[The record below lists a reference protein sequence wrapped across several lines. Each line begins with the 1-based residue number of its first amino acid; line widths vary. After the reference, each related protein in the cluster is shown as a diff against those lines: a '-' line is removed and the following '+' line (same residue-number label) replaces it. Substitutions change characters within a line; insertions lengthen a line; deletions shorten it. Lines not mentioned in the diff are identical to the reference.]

1 MEVKKMTLVS
11 EKAEWVRKKAEAE
24 MQLKRAEG
32 NVPAETKWGN
42 ALRTAVENINRI
54 ENVLATRPWTDE
66 IEAEEMRH
74 YQAMQS
80 IWAKYKDFRPKQ

>member
-32 NVPAETKWGN
+32 DIQAKTKWGN
-42 ALRTAVENINRI
+42 ALRTANENIARI
-54 ENVLATRPWTDE
+54 ENVLAIRPWTDE
-66 IEAEEMRH
+66 MQAEEMRH
-74 YQAMQS
+74 YQAIKS
-80 IWAKYKDFRPKQ
+80 IEAKYKHFKPKI